1 MDKKFN
7 GQINISR
14 DLRKNKQVV
23 IGKYDLTD
31 IIFLL
36 LGFGVAIIVSY
47 VLGFSPLKVVDE
59 FTAILISIFPMLLI
73 ISLGFK
79 RTAGIRQ
86 FNYIRMKQID
96 KKSRVRFNRR
106 FDNTQKGDKFIA
118 GFLVDRKYVNKY
130 INKFL
135 SYDNLSLLQVRWI
148 KDIDTNK
155 NSIYFLLDLRYENY
169 DDVFIDLMD
178 KFSFNKELIGLSY
191 EELNNLQKDI
201 DLRFDNINKKKTIDK
216 NIFKNYSIQKM
227 FNKNKNNMREVTNNE
242 NNVIDKYKNK
252 KYKIYML
259 NIYDVKVYKKFIN
272 IVNRY
277 CDVVCYFKRD
287 GKKKIVNTFLL
298 IEDEIKK
305 GKKWTKLEKIDELCI
320 DLGIIVDKLTNDQVA
335 GRNAVS
341 YLMTNPFNNY
351 RVYK

>member
-1 MDKKFN
+1 MSNSFN

-23 IGKYDLTD
+23 IGKYDLMD

-36 LGFGVAIIVSY
+36 FGFGVAIIVSY
-47 VLGFSPLKVVDE
+47 LLGFSPLKVMDE
-59 FTAILISIFPMLLI
+59 FSAILISIFPMLLI

-96 KKSRVRFNRR
+96 RKSRVRFNRK
-106 FDNTQKGDKFIA
+106 FDKAQTAERFIA

-135 SYDNLSLLQVRWI
+135 SYDNLSLLQVRWT
-148 KDIDTNK
+148 KDIGTNK
-155 NSIYFLLDLRYENY
+155 NNIYFLLDLRYKK
-169 DDVFIDLMD
+169 DDDIFIDLMD

-201 DLRFDNINKKKTIDK
+201 DMRFENKKQTIDT
-216 NIFKNYSIQKM
+216 NIFRNLNILKL
-227 FNKNKNNMREVTNNE
+227 FNNNANNTKETIKNE
-242 NNVIDKYKNK
+242 NNISDRYKDK
-252 KYKIYML
+252 KYKIHML

-272 IVNRY
+272 TVKRY
-277 CDVVCYFKRD
+277 CDVICYFKRD
-287 GKKKIVNTFLL
+287 EKKKYVNTFLL

-305 GKKWTKLEKIDELCI
+305 GKKLTKLEKIDNICM
-320 DLGIIVDKLTNDQVA
+320 DFGIVVDKLTNEQVA
-335 GRNAVS
+335 GKLAVS

-351 RVYK
+351 RVYR

>member
-1 MDKKFN
+1 MSNNFN

-31 IIFLL
+31 IVFLL

-47 VLGFSPLKVVDE
+47 VLGFSPLKIVDE

-96 KKSRVRFNRR
+96 RKSRVRFNRKFDKTQTGER
-106 FDNTQKGDKFIA
+106 FIV

-135 SYDNLSLLQVRWI
+135 SYDNLSLIQVRWI
-148 KDIDTNK
+148 KDIETNK

-201 DLRFDNINKKKTIDK
+201 DIRFENKKQTIDTNILRNLNILKLFDK
-216 NIFKNYSIQKM
+216 NA
-227 FNKNKNNMREVTNNE
+227 NNTKETIKNE
-242 NNVIDKYKNK
+242 NNISDKYKDK
-252 KYKIYML
+252 KY
-259 NIYDVKVYKKFIN
+259 
-272 IVNRY
+272 
-277 CDVVCYFKRD
+277 
-287 GKKKIVNTFLL
+287 
-298 IEDEIKK
+298 
-305 GKKWTKLEKIDELCI
+305 
-320 DLGIIVDKLTNDQVA
+320 IIIC
-335 GRNAVS
+335 
-341 YLMTNPFNNY
+341 
-351 RVYK
+351 

>member
-23 IGKYDLTD
+23 IGKYDMID

-36 LGFGVAIIVSY
+36 LGFSIAIIVSY

-86 FNYIRMKQID
+86 FNYIRMTQID
-96 KKSRVRFNRR
+96 KKSRVRFNRK
-106 FDNTQKGDKFIA
+106 FDKTQNSERFIA

-148 KDIDTNK
+148 KDIETNK
-155 NSIYFLLDLRYENY
+155 NSIYLLLDLRYENY

-191 EELNNLQKDI
+191 KELNNLQKDI
-201 DLRFDNINKKKTIDK
+201 DMRFENKKQTIDT
-216 NIFKNYSIQKM
+216 NIFRNLNILKL
-227 FNKNKNNMREVTNNE
+227 FNKNANNTKETIKDE
-242 NNVIDKYKNK
+242 NIDI
-252 KYKIYML
+252 KIKS
-259 NIYDVKVYKKFIN
+259 IKFI
-272 IVNRY
+272 
-277 CDVVCYFKRD
+277 C
-287 GKKKIVNTFLL
+287 
-298 IEDEIKK
+298 
-305 GKKWTKLEKIDELCI
+305 
-320 DLGIIVDKLTNDQVA
+320 
-335 GRNAVS
+335 
-341 YLMTNPFNNY
+341 
-351 RVYK
+351 